1 MKRLITS
8 KDLDMFRTN
17 ETAVK
22 NALRENRDI
31 FFRAYDVY
39 KTDVIY
45 APEIHNETPEEHKQ
59 VVAWHLAAER
69 LEEWACMIDGV
80 PKKIKDTYLKK
91 YVKAVVS

>member
-31 FFRAYDVY
+31 FFKAFDCY
-39 KTDVIY
+39 KSNIKY
-45 APEIHNETPEEHKQ
+45 APEIENETYEEHNQ
-59 VVAWHLAAER
+59 IVNWYNAAKN
-69 LEEWACMIDGV
+69 LEEWACVIEGV
-80 PKKIKDTYLKK
+80 PEKIKNIYLKK
-91 YVKAVVS
+91 YLR

>member
-17 ETAVK
+17 KNAVK

-31 FFRAYDVY
+31 FFKAFDVY
-39 KTDVIY
+39 KSNVKY
-45 APEIHNETPEEHKQ
+45 EPEIFVETPEEHAEI
-59 VVAWHLAAER
+59 VAWHTAAKN

-80 PKKIKDTYLKK
+80 PDKIKNAYLKK
-91 YVKAVVS
+91 YVKAVE